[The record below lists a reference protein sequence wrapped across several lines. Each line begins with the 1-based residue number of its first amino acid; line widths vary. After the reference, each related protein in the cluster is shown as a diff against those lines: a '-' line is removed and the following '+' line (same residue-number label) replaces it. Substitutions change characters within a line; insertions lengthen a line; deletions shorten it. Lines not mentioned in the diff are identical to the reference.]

1 MAAGIW
7 KVTSE
12 GTGPHQYEAMMVS
25 AQSAADAAMIAEAY
39 SESDSGWDDA
49 NATQPSVANVALS
62 GVTAFE
68 GWKFRVVVYNPA
80 TVNAADPDTSV
91 IADVTVTGP
100 AGAASLD
107 QMGALL
113 VTALNA
119 SGTAIDGAAYASG
132 SPDVLTVAEGTVTD
146 VLGDMAVL
154 FYAWPA
160 HLAGGERVNFASS
173 FVASITDEGVNTAD
187 LAITFVAD
195 TVLAPRVVAA
205 FKRV

>member
-7 KVTSE
+7 KLTKK
-12 GTGPHQYEAMMVS
+12 GPGPQVYESMIIS
-25 AQSAADAAMIAEAY
+25 AQTSADAAKIADAY
-39 SESDSGWDDA
+39 SGRDGGGWKAA

-62 GVTAFE
+62 AATAFE
-68 GWKFRVVVYNPA
+68 GWKFRVVLYDPA
-80 TVNAADPDTSV
+80 IVNAADPDASV
-91 IADVTVTGP
+91 AADVTVEGP

-119 SGTAIDGAAYASG
+119 TSAIANASYASG
-132 SPDVLTVAEGTVTD
+132 SPDVLTVAGAAD
-146 VLGDMAVL
+146 GLGDHAVL

-160 HLAGGERVNFASS
+160 ALEGGSDGVNFEPSLVASYVDEGAGGDAV
-173 FVASITDEGVNTAD
+173 T
-187 LAITFVAD
+187 ITFVAD

-205 FKRV
+205 FRKE